1 MDAKKQSYRYIFR
14 TTGLFGGV
22 EGFKI
27 LIGVIQAKV
36 VAVLLGASGIGI
48 QGLFTTAI
56 NMLST
61 LTSLGLRTSAVRDIA
76 EANSTNDISL
86 INRTIIS
93 LRRWV
98 WFTGIVGTFV
108 TLLLAPLLSQWTF
121 GNKNYTWAFI
131 WLATIMLF
139 TSLSNGQL
147 AIMQGMRR
155 LTDLA
160 KASLY
165 GTILGLLSSLPL
177 YYWLGIAGIVPAMI
191 ITAICTLFFSWYF
204 AKKIVITQEQITF
217 NESYHLGAQ
226 MAKLGFFLMLSSFLS
241 LLFSYAINAY
251 ISRTGG
257 LVDVGLY
264 RAGFLIVTYYVGVVF
279 SAMGADYLPRLSIAT
294 KDNIKTKEIA
304 NQQGEI
310 AILIIAPLVVS
321 LITLVPIIV
330 KILYSKDFLRITD
343 FITWA
348 VISMLFRAGA
358 WCMSYIML
366 ARGRAFLFFITEVST
381 GLFFL
386 ICNVLGYKFFG
397 LPGLGMAYLLCYI
410 VYFILHY
417 LIDRKLFQFSFSRD
431 FIKLFFTLNLICFG
445 SFVLYKIIG
454 HPWMYLYGSLITIL
468 VSFFSYN
475 ELNKRIGF
483 SEILLLIKRRI
494 KEKKTDNNQRK

>member
-1 MDAKKQSYRYIFR
+1 MDNKKESYRYIFK

-27 LIGVIQAKV
+27 IIGVVQAKV
-36 VAVLLGASGIGI
+36 VAVLLGAVGIGI

-56 NMLST
+56 NMISA

-76 EANSTNDISL
+76 EANATNDKSL
-86 INRTIIS
+86 INKTIIT

-98 WFTGIVGTFV
+98 WFSGIVGTFV
-108 TLLLAPLLSQWTF
+108 TLAMAPLLSQWTF

-131 WLATIMLF
+131 WLSIIMLF
-139 TSLSNGQL
+139 NSLSNGQL
-147 AIMQGMRR
+147 AMMQGMRR

-165 GTILGLLSSLPL
+165 GTVLGLLSSLPL
-177 YYWLGIAGIVPAMI
+177 FYWLGIAGIVPAMI
-191 ITAICTLFFSWYF
+191 ITAFSTLFFSWYF
-204 AKKIVITQEQITF
+204 AKKIIITQETITF
-217 NESYHLGAQ
+217 NESYHLGTQ

-241 LLFSYAINAY
+241 LLFSYAINTY

-264 RAGFLIVTYYVGVVF
+264 RAGFLIATYYVGVVF
-279 SAMGADYLPRLSIAT
+279 SAMGADYLPRLSVAS
-294 KDNIKTKEIA
+294 KDNVKTKEIA

-321 LITLVPIIV
+321 LITLVPLII
-330 KILYSKDFLRITD
+330 KILYSRDFLKITD

-366 ARGRAFLFFITEVST
+366 ARGRALLFFITEVST

-386 ICNVLGYKFFG
+386 ICNIFGYKYFG

-410 VYFILHY
+410 VYFIMHY
-417 LIDRKLFQFSFSRD
+417 LIDKKLFQFSFSRD
-431 FIKLFFTLNLICFG
+431 FVKLFLILNLVCFG
-445 SFVLYKIIG
+445 SFILYKIIG
-454 HPWMYLYGSLITIL
+454 HPWMYFYGSLITII
-468 VSFFSYN
+468 VGIYSFH

-483 SEILLLIKRRI
+483 SEIFSVIRSKI
-494 KEKKTDNNQRK
+494 NNKKDGKSN